1 MNNTIATLNIEAIR
15 KEFPVLSQQVNGK
28 PLVYFDN
35 AATSQK
41 PKSVIHALTHYYEN
55 DNSNIHR
62 GIHTLAE
69 RATADYEE
77 TRALTQRF
85 INAGEKEE
93 IIFTKGTTDGINL
106 VSQAYGRKFL
116 NAGDEIIISEME
128 HHSNIVPWQLLCGQ
142 TGAVLK
148 IAPIDDQGDIIIE
161 EFEGLLTEKT
171 KIVSIVYISNTL
183 GTINPVKHLTSLAHK
198 AGAIMMVD
206 AAQVTPHEKID
217 VKDLNCDF
225 LVFSGHK
232 MYGPTGVGVLY
243 GKRSLLEKMDPY
255 QGGGEMINDV
265 TFEKTTYNDIPYK
278 FEAGTPNI
286 ADVIALKEAILFIQ
300 NIGHDNIQ
308 AHENDLLKYGTEQ
321 LSKLDGFI
329 PVGTAKQ
336 KASVISFNIEGIHP
350 FDIGML
356 LDAKGIAVRTGHHC
370 TQPLMNRLQIEGTV
384 RASFAVYNTMAE
396 IDRLKEGL
404 EDIIKKFR

>member
-15 KEFPVLSQQVNGK
+15 EEFPVLSQQVNGK

-41 PKSVIHALTHYYEN
+41 PKSVINALTHYYEN

-69 RATADYEE
+69 RATADYED

-198 AGAIMMVD
+198 AA
-206 AAQVTPHEKID
+206 P
-217 VKDLNCDF
+217 
-225 LVFSGHK
+225 S
-232 MYGPTGVGVLY
+232 
-243 GKRSLLEKMDPY
+243 
-255 QGGGEMINDV
+255 
-265 TFEKTTYNDIPYK
+265 
-278 FEAGTPNI
+278 
-286 ADVIALKEAILFIQ
+286 
-300 NIGHDNIQ
+300 
-308 AHENDLLKYGTEQ
+308 
-321 LSKLDGFI
+321 
-329 PVGTAKQ
+329 
-336 KASVISFNIEGIHP
+336 
-350 FDIGML
+350 
-356 LDAKGIAVRTGHHC
+356 
-370 TQPLMNRLQIEGTV
+370 
-384 RASFAVYNTMAE
+384 
-396 IDRLKEGL
+396 
-404 EDIIKKFR
+404 